1 MVLIFTEFFVKVE
14 KNIFICKCYLHY
26 TFILYYLS
34 ILFAFLSH
42 GYWGLSSVFEP
53 TCWYYTTNSVLG
65 YFLFSQNLNL
75 TSRECEKYI
84 FVLWRK
90 QTGNYVTLIM
100 LLICFISVLQYLN
113 IFGRSTLCSFFCQTA
128 ENRQWISS

>member
-1 MVLIFTEFFVKVE
+1 MLYT
-14 KNIFICKCYLHY
+14 Y

-34 ILFAFLSH
+34 ILFTFLSH

-75 TSRECEKYI
+75 TSHECEKYI

-90 QTGNYVTLIM
+90 QNGNYVTLIM
-100 LLICFISVLQYLN
+100 LLICFISVLQYLC
-113 IFGRSTLCSFFCQTA
+113 IFCWSTLCSFFVKPQKIDN
-128 ENRQWISS
+128 EYRHKYNRVSVPPSPHVPIFFCI